1 MDKIGQKYR
10 KLKSKEQ
17 SRKSILDNEYVA
29 YIDDFLKNNYN
40 NTINGKVEILLD
52 IPFENLGQ
60 VGGYAT
66 NEDLVTLEKYIKM
79 YLKYHD
85 IYFDSF
91 DFYYDKEDQTPYY
104 KLTIDLDY
112 PYDGY

>member
-10 KLKSKEQ
+10 KSKGKET
-17 SRKSILDNEYVA
+17 SKKEILQNEYVA
-29 YIDDFLKNNYN
+29 YIDDYLKNNYQE
-40 NTINGKVEILLD
+40 IEGKVEILLD

-66 NEDLVTLEKYIKM
+66 NEDLTTLEKYIKM

-85 IYFDSF
+85 IYFESF
-91 DFYYDKEDQTPYY
+91 DFYYDIEDQTPYY

-112 PYDGY
+112 PFDGF

>member
-10 KLKSKEQ
+10 KLKGKETSKKE
-17 SRKSILDNEYVA
+17 ILQNEYVA
-29 YIDDFLKNNYN
+29 YIDTYLKNNYQK
-40 NTINGKVEILLD
+40 IEGKVEILLD
-52 IPFENLGQ
+52 IPFGGLGQ
-60 VGGYAT
+60 IGGYAT

-112 PYDGY
+112 PFDGF

>member
-10 KLKSKEQ
+10 KSKGKEA
-17 SRKSILDNEYVA
+17 SRKEILQNEYVA
-29 YIDDFLKNNYN
+29 YIDDYLKNNYQK
-40 NTINGKVEILLD
+40 IEGKVEILLD

-60 VGGYAT
+60 AGGYAT
-66 NEDLVTLEKYIKM
+66 NEDLTTLEKYIKM

-85 IYFDSF
+85 IYFESF

-104 KLTIDLDY
+104 KLTVDLDY
-112 PYDGY
+112 PFDGF

>member
-10 KLKSKEQ
+10 KLKGKETSKKE
-17 SRKSILDNEYVA
+17 ILQNEYVA
-29 YIDDFLKNNYN
+29 YIDTYLKNNYQK
-40 NTINGKVEILLD
+40 IEGKVEILLD

-112 PYDGY
+112 PFDGF